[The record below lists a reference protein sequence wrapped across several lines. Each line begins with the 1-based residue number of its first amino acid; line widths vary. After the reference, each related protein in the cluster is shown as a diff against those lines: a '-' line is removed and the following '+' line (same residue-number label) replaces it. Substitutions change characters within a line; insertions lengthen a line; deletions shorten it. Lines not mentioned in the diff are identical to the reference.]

1 MKTKPTALGSSSTV
15 VAMLLAAL
23 VTLGGCDSG
32 DENGK
37 QPTPDTG
44 SPEDLGRAVPPD
56 VTEAEVMA
64 AYPGG
69 PYGTV
74 VGAVME
80 NLSWYEPATGLTL
93 ELAQWYQHPKVKLL
107 MLVSTAGW

>member
-1 MKTKPTALGSSSTV
+1 
-15 VAMLLAAL
+15 
-23 VTLGGCDSG
+23 
-32 DENGK
+32 
-37 QPTPDTG
+37 
-44 SPEDLGRAVPPD
+44 
-56 VTEAEVMA
+56 MA

-80 NLSWYEPATGLTL
+80 NLAWYEPATGLTL